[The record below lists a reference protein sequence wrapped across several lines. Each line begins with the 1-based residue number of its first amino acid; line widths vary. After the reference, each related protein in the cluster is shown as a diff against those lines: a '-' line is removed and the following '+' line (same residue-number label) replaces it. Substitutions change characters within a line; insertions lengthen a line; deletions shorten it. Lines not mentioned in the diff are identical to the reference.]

1 MILSKLNSIT
11 TRIAVAII
19 LAVFLGLLMMLGLNR
34 VTSPFLRNAEGD
46 GSRTHFILSRSQVA
60 VINAQRNPMMLS
72 GRMVAIIRSLASS
85 PPSERQK
92 IVAAMTQPDLQVALD
107 TAEHSDA
114 ADNED
119 EGLYRLRQLVQ
130 MQLEALSPPI
140 LVSARRL
147 STDSDGSAGTDRVD
161 PRPADGGAIEAVLQ
175 DGQRIIFTIPDFP
188 SGAGYGL
195 FIFLISIL
203 FVAVVVSIW
212 TARRLA
218 RPIREFAR
226 AAEQLGVDLTAQ
238 PLGVRGPQELRVTI
252 QAFNRMQ
259 DRLRRFLED
268 RTQMLAAISHDLR
281 APLARS
287 RLRAELVA
295 DGEQQRKMFDD
306 LEDMNSMIDS
316 TLAFARNDARREP
329 RRLVDLGVLVG
340 DLCEDAG
347 DAGREVSYS
356 GSRGIDVSC
365 RPTDIRRAVANL
377 VDNAIK
383 YGGCVHVDVVRD
395 VGCVTIVVEDNGPG
409 IPPEEQEKVFAPFYR
424 REPARDPAK
433 AGVGLGLSIARTIAR
448 EHGGDVTLRNRDK
461 GGLSVL
467 IELPALPP

>member
-1 MILSKLNSIT
+1 MILSKLNGIAA
-11 TRIAVAII
+11 RIAIAIVLAII
-19 LAVFLGLLMMLGLNR
+19 FGLVMAFGLSVSLN
-34 VTSPFLRNAEGD
+34 SY
-46 GSRTHFILSRSQVA
+46 GSRQEHSSHASNTYIAFA
-60 VINAQRNPMMLS
+60 VITHRNLVMLS
-72 GRMVAIIRSLASS
+72 GEIAMTIRAAASV
-85 PPSERQK
+85 PRPERQK
-92 IVAAMTQPDLQVALD
+92 LIAISAAAAPEMRMALD
-107 TAEHSDA
+107 EPAPLDAEPK
-114 ADNED
+114 ADYNLE
-119 EGLYRLRQLVQ
+119 RLAKLVQ
-130 MQLEALSPPI
+130 LQLQDLSPPI
-140 LVSARRL
+140 TVGARRQAVQPDR
-147 STDSDGSAGTDRVD
+147 SGNPDQSGSA
-161 PRPADGGAIEAVLQ
+161 AEEEAVLEARLR
-175 DGQRIIFTIPDFP
+175 DGQRVTFAVLGIPSF
-188 SGAGYGL
+188 GGGYVL
-195 FIFLISIL
+195 PIFLGSLLLVAIL
-203 FVAVVVSIW
+203 IALW

-238 PLGVRGPQELRVTI
+238 PLAERGPQELRVTI

-281 APLARS
+281 APLARL

-295 DGEQQRKMFDD
+295 DGEEQRKMFDD
-306 LEDMNSMIDS
+306 LEDMNAMIDS

-340 DLCEDAG
+340 DVCEDAG
-347 DAGREVSYS
+347 DAGGEVSCS

-383 YGGCVHVDVVRD
+383 YGRCVHVDVVRD
-395 VGCVTIVVEDNGPG
+395 VGCVTIVVEDDGPG

-461 GGLSVL
+461 GGLSAL
-467 IELPALPP
+467 IELPALPL